1 MQISAEKENNF
12 WQQVRKNSLSLL
24 SLMVAL
30 SALSYNTWRN
40 EATERNRN
48 IRAAEFE
55 MLRHLIDVQQ
65 IIDQT
70 HLRKDGQNLNQGLN
84 RVLLISDLARLTPAP
99 VQQSAEKLRADWV
112 QHADKLADQ
121 REAMA
126 NLSEQVWHT
135 RQAVLASLRSLK

>member
-1 MQISAEKENNF
+1 MQTSAETESTF

-24 SLMVAL
+24 SLLVAL

-70 HLRKDGQNLNQGLN
+70 HLRKDGQNLNQGL
-84 RVLLISDLARLTPAP
+84 T
-99 VQQSAEKLRADWV
+99 
-112 QHADKLADQ
+112 
-121 REAMA
+121 
-126 NLSEQVWHT
+126 
-135 RQAVLASLRSLK
+135 